1 MEQWHHPVMLKE
13 TIEALRVQPGG
24 RYIDCTVGQ
33 GGHAAAILEWSS
45 PGGQLLGLD
54 ADPQAIK
61 TARFTL
67 REYQKSMLLINE
79 NFGRLEKV
87 ASDHNFRPVHGVL
100 FDLGLSSLQL
110 AGEERGFSFQ
120 RDGPLD
126 MRFSPDQELTAAQVV
141 NDFPEDDL
149 AMLIWSYGEERRSRR
164 IARGIVENRPVKT
177 TLELAGIVARAVNGE
192 GGGIHPATRTF
203 QALRIAVNRE
213 IENLMLAL
221 EQAVN
226 LLGFGGRLVVISFHS
241 LEDRPVKEF
250 LSRES
255 RGCIC
260 PPETPVCTCRHTPR
274 LRLVSKGVI
283 RPTADE
289 IEANPRSRSARMRVA
304 ERIGTGGFTV
314 RGWGLGN
321 R

>member
-1 MEQWHHPVMLKE
+1 MEQYHVPVMLKE
-13 TIEALRVQPGG
+13 TIEALQVQPGG

-61 TARFTL
+61 TAQFTL
-67 REYQKSMLLINE
+67 REYGKSMLLINE

-87 ASDHNFRPVHGVL
+87 ASEHHFRPVHGVL
-100 FDLGLSSLQL
+100 FDLGVSSLQL
-110 AGEERGFSFQ
+110 VDEERGFSFQ

-126 MRFSPDQELTAAQVV
+126 MRFDPDQELTAAEIV

-149 AMLIWSYGEERRSRR
+149 AKLIWSYGEERRSRR
-164 IARGIVENRPVKT
+164 IARRIVESRPVTT
-177 TLELAGIVARAVNGE
+177 TLELAGIVAKAVNGE
-192 GGGIHPATRTF
+192 KGRIHPATRTF

-213 IENLMLAL
+213 VENLILAL

-241 LEDRPVKEF
+241 LEDRAVKEL
-250 LSRES
+250 LSREA
-255 RGCIC
+255 RRCIC

-283 RPTADE
+283 RPTVDE
-289 IEANPRSRSARMRVA
+289 IEANPRSRSAKLRVA
-304 ERIGTGGFTV
+304 ERIGQV
-314 RGWGLGN
+314 
-321 R
+321 

>member
-1 MEQWHHPVMLKE
+1 MEQYHVPVMLKE
-13 TIEALRVQPGG
+13 TIEALQVQPGG

-61 TARFTL
+61 TAQFTL
-67 REYQKSMLLINE
+67 REYGKSMLLINE

-87 ASDHNFRPVHGVL
+87 ASEHHFRPVHGVL
-100 FDLGLSSLQL
+100 FDLGVSSLQL
-110 AGEERGFSFQ
+110 VDEERGFSFQ

-126 MRFSPDQELTAAQVV
+126 MRFDPDQELTAAEIV
-141 NDFPEDDL
+141 NDFPEDEL
-149 AMLIWSYGEERRSRR
+149 AKLIWSYGEERRSRR
-164 IARGIVENRPVKT
+164 IARCIVESRPVTT
-177 TLELAGIVARAVNGE
+177 TLELAGIVAKAVNGE
-192 GGGIHPATRTF
+192 RGRIHPATRTF
-203 QALRIAVNRE
+203 QALRIAVNGE
-213 IENLMLAL
+213 MENLMLAL

-241 LEDRPVKEF
+241 LEDRPVKEL
-250 LSRES
+250 LSREA
-255 RGCIC
+255 RRCIC

-283 RPTADE
+283 RPTVDE
-289 IEANPRSRSARMRVA
+289 IEANPRSRSAKLRVA
-304 ERIGTGGFTV
+304 ERIGQV
-314 RGWGLGN
+314 
-321 R
+321 

>member
-1 MEQWHHPVMLKE
+1 MEQWHQPVMLKE
-13 TIEALRVQPGG
+13 TVEALQVQPGG

-61 TARFTL
+61 TAQFTL
-67 REYQKSMLLINE
+67 REYGKSVLLINE

-87 ASDHNFRPVHGVL
+87 ASEHNFRPVHGVL

-110 AGEERGFSFQ
+110 VDEERGFSFR

-126 MRFSPDQELTAAQVV
+126 MRFGPDQELTAAEIV
-141 NDFPEDDL
+141 NDFPEDEL
-149 AMLIWSYGEERRSRR
+149 ARLIWSYGEERRSRR
-164 IARGIVENRPVKT
+164 IARCIVESRPVTT
-177 TLELAGIVARAVNGE
+177 TLELAGIVAKAVNGE
-192 GGGIHPATRTF
+192 RGRIHPATRTF

-213 IENLMLAL
+213 MENLMLAL

-241 LEDRPVKEF
+241 LEDRPVKEL
-250 LSRES
+250 LSREA
-255 RGCIC
+255 RRCIC

-274 LRLVSKGVI
+274 LRLVSKGII
-283 RPTADE
+283 RPTVEE
-289 IEANPRSRSARMRVA
+289 IEANPRSRSAKLRVA
-304 ERIGTGGFTV
+304 ERIGQV
-314 RGWGLGN
+314 
-321 R
+321 

>member
-1 MEQWHHPVMLKE
+1 MEQWHQPVMLKE
-13 TIEALRVQPGG
+13 TVEALQVQPGG

-61 TARFTL
+61 TAQFTL
-67 REYQKSMLLINE
+67 REYGKSVLLINE
-79 NFGRLEKV
+79 NFSRLEKV
-87 ASDHNFRPVHGVL
+87 ASEHNFRPVHGVL

-110 AGEERGFSFQ
+110 VDEERGFSFR

-126 MRFSPDQELTAAQVV
+126 MRFGPDQELTAAEIV
-141 NDFPEDDL
+141 NNFPEDEL
-149 AMLIWSYGEERRSRR
+149 ARLIWSYGEERRSRR
-164 IARGIVENRPVKT
+164 IARCIVESRPVKT
-177 TLELAGIVARAVNGE
+177 TLELAGIVAKAVNGE
-192 GGGIHPATRTF
+192 RGRIHPATRTF

-213 IENLMLAL
+213 MENLVLAL

-241 LEDRPVKEF
+241 LEDRPVKEL
-250 LSRES
+250 LSRET
-255 RGCIC
+255 RRCIC

-274 LRLVSKGVI
+274 LRLVSKGII
-283 RPTADE
+283 RPTSEE
-289 IEANPRSRSARMRVA
+289 IEANPRSRSAKLRVA
-304 ERIGTGGFTV
+304 ERIGQV
-314 RGWGLGN
+314 
-321 R
+321 